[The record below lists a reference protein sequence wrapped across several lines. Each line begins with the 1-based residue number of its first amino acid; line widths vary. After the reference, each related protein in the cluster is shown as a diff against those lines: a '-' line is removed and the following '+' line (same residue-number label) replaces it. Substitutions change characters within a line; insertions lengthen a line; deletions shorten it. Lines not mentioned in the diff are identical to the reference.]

1 MMGQAINQNI
11 ESDGPYSNHI
21 TNGIFLPLLCLIP
34 TRQEREDEDDGDES
48 PNPCSNIIHSPLLA
62 NGSDSIVGLKYP
74 AVFNF
79 GDSNSDTGELFAG
92 LGVRLGLPF
101 GSTYFHK
108 PSSRMCDG
116 RLVLDFLMEAMGLPF
131 LNPYLNAI
139 GAPSFRNGCNFAAS
153 GCTVL
158 PATAQSVCPFSFG
171 IQVAQFLRLKAE
183 VLQLQLETKELDKYL
198 PPEDFFNE
206 GLYMF
211 DIGQNDFSIDLDSM
225 SLHQVLAL
233 IQTIL
238 AEFEAGIKK
247 LYDEGARNFWVHNMG
262 PVGCI
267 AQKIAYYG
275 TDPPKLDEHGCV
287 SSHNQAAIIFNLQL
301 HELCR
306 KLQSQY
312 TEANIT
318 YTDIFTIK
326 FDLIVNYSRYGF
338 KQPIMACCG
347 YGGPPLN
354 YDSQILCGQTR
365 FFNGSSVTAQ
375 ACNDSTEYVSW
386 DGCHFT
392 EAANR
397 HISSQI
403 LTGKFSDPLFSATM
417 PSLFNNF

>member
-1 MMGQAINQNI
+1 MKMKMKMMEMN
-11 ESDGPYSNHI
+11 
-21 TNGIFLPLLCLIP
+21 LLILVLTLLSCL
-34 TRQEREDEDDGDES
+34 
-48 PNPCSNIIHSPLLA
+48 IHSPLLA

-79 GDSNSDTGELFAG
+79 GDSNSDTGEFFAG

-198 PPEDFFNE
+198 PQEDYFYE

-211 DIGQNDFSIDLDSM
+211 DIGQNDFSIDFDSM
-225 SLHQVLAL
+225 SLRQVLAL

-238 AEFEAGIKK
+238 AEFEAGIK
-247 LYDEGARNFWVHNMG
+247 
-262 PVGCI
+262 I
-267 AQKIAYYG
+267 IAYYG

-287 SSHNQAAIIFNLQL
+287 SSYNQAAIIFNLQL
-301 HELCR
+301 HELYR

-375 ACNDSTEYVSW
+375 ACDDSTEYVSW
-386 DGCHFT
+386 DGCHLT
-392 EAANR
+392 EAANQ

-403 LTGKFSDPLFSATM
+403 LTGKFSDPPFSATM
-417 PSLFNNF
+417 PSPFNNF

>member
-1 MMGQAINQNI
+1 MKMKMKMMEMN
-11 ESDGPYSNHI
+11 
-21 TNGIFLPLLCLIP
+21 LLILVL
-34 TRQEREDEDDGDES
+34 TLLSRS
-48 PNPCSNIIHSPLLA
+48 IHSPLLA

-386 DGCHFT
+386 DGCHLT

-403 LTGKFSDPLFSATM
+403 LTGKFSDPPFSATM

>member
-1 MMGQAINQNI
+1 MKIMEIN
-11 ESDGPYSNHI
+11 
-21 TNGIFLPLLCLIP
+21 LLILAL
-34 TRQEREDEDDGDES
+34 TLLS
-48 PNPCSNIIHSPLLA
+48 CSIHSPLLA
-62 NGSDSIVGLKYP
+62 NGSNSIVGLKYP

-79 GDSNSDTGELFAG
+79 GDSNSDTGEFFAG

-183 VLQLQLETKELDKYL
+183 
-198 PPEDFFNE
+198 
-206 GLYMF
+206 
-211 DIGQNDFSIDLDSM
+211 
-225 SLHQVLAL
+225 
-233 IQTIL
+233 
-238 AEFEAGIKK
+238 K

-262 PVGCI
+262 PFGCI
-267 AQKIAYYG
+267 AQIIAYYG

-312 TEANIT
+312 VEANVT
-318 YTDIFTIK
+318 YSDIFAIK

-375 ACNDSTEYVSW
+375 ACNDSTEYEKSFL
-386 DGCHFT
+386 GCNSLLLGNT
-392 EAANR
+392 SMVLRNR
-397 HISSQI
+397 NNE
-403 LTGKFSDPLFSATM
+403 SDR
-417 PSLFNNF
+417 